1 MVEHS
6 IEEAQEAKGSDIS
19 SLDNAK
25 FDEVL
30 RVARGLFEAEPD
42 WATFYREV
50 FGKDGVVRRA
60 TANEGQL
67 AAFKESLQY
76 ETIHQMLAQLR
87 QVNSTSLDG
96 DEPTRVITIRLPKSV
111 HESIRSE
118 AFDRRTSMNKLCISK
133 LVQLIDAKFV
143 PVEPS

>member
-1 MVEHS
+1 MMEHS
-6 IEEAQEAKGSDIS
+6 IVEAQEVKGSDIS
-19 SLDNAK
+19 NPDTAK

-30 RVARGLFEAEPD
+30 RVATGLFEAEPE
-42 WATFYREV
+42 WAIFYREV
-50 FGKDGVVRRA
+50 FGKEGVVRRA
-60 TANEGQL
+60 MSDEGQL
-67 AAFKESLQY
+67 AVFKESPQY

-87 QVNSTSLDG
+87 QVNSTPLDG

-118 AFDRRTSMNKLCISK
+118 AFDRRTSMNKLCIFK